1 MLRVANTPYRSRIAA
16 CWANTDIE
24 VLEFGP
30 LSEIARPIGSDRLT
44 LRAALRETGGR
55 IDARLQPCRPLDN
68 AYRGSDHLSLIA
80 GNGEAYGHTDHIEQF
95 RCVVVHFPEALLR
108 EACESE
114 QAPPTLSTQLMFEHR
129 AMWTLADKLATE
141 CVTPGPGRRLYC
153 ESLIGLLAVEIA
165 RWRQSQ
171 TRAANKGGL
180 APYRLR
186 RVVDF
191 IESHL
196 GTDIAMLELATM
208 TELSLP
214 HFMRAF
220 RASTGEA
227 PLRFIM
233 QRRVKRAQSLLLE
246 TDAPLIR
253 IAHDCGFADQA
264 HMTTCFR
271 RLAGTTPARFR
282 RDHA

>member
-1 MLRVANTPYRSRIAA
+1 MLRVANTPCRSRVTAS
-16 CWANTDIE
+16 WAGTEIE

-30 LSEIARPIGSDRLT
+30 LEDIARPIGSDRLS
-44 LRAALRETGGR
+44 LRAALREAGGH
-55 IDARLQPCRPLDN
+55 IDARLQPWKPLDN
-68 AYRGSDHLSLIA
+68 AYHGNDHLSLIA
-80 GNGEAYGHTDHIEQF
+80 GSAEAYGHTERIEQF
-95 RCVVVHFPEALLR
+95 RCAVVHFPDELMRDASD
-108 EACESE
+108 SE
-114 QAPPTLSTQLMFEHR
+114 QIHATLGTRLMFEHR
-129 AMWTLADKLATE
+129 AMWDIADKLAQE
-141 CVTPGPGRRLYC
+141 CVAPGTGRRLYC
-153 ESLIGLLAVEIA
+153 ESLVGLLAVEIV

-186 RVVDF
+186 RVFDY
-191 IESHL
+191 IEANL
-196 GTDIAMLELATM
+196 GTEIALVDLATM
-208 TELSLP
+208 AALSLP

-233 QRRVKRAQSLLLE
+233 QRRVKHAQSLLLKGN
-246 TDAPLIR
+246 TPLVS

-282 RDHA
+282 RDRS